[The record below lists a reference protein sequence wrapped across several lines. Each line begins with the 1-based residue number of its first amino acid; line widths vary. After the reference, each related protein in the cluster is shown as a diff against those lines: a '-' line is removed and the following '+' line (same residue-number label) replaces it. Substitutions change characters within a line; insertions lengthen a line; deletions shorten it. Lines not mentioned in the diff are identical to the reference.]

1 MRFPCALM
9 LASFGAAYLWPLPV
23 AAGETI
29 DPVPRVAVMS
39 AFEPEW
45 EELRAAMAEP
55 ADHAVNGTTF
65 VTGRLEGKDAVLL
78 LTGISMV
85 NAAMVTQLAIERFNV
100 ERIVFSGIAGGV
112 DPSFRIG
119 DVVVPARWGQY
130 LEAVFAR
137 ETPEGW
143 RTPSFLGEPPF
154 ANHGMIFPFHV
165 EVDRDPAGGPERRF
179 WFPADPGMLELA
191 QKVAAEVDLEACV
204 QADSCL
210 AHEPRVVVGGNGVSG
225 QAFVDNATFRGYVA
239 ETFDARVLDMESA
252 AVAHVAYANR
262 VPFVAFRSLSDLA
275 GGGEGENQMGTFL
288 ELAAGNAATVVR
300 AFVKA
305 MP

>member
-1 MRFPCALM
+1 MRFLSALM
-9 LASFGAAYLWPLPV
+9 FALIGAACLCPLP
-23 AAGETI
+23 ASAGETI

-55 ADHAVNGTTF
+55 VEHAVNGTTF
-65 VTGRLEGKDAVLL
+65 VTGRLEGKDGVLL

-112 DPSFRIG
+112 DPAFRIG
-119 DVVVPARWGQY
+119 DVVVPAQWGQY

-154 ANHGMIFPFHV
+154 PNHGMIFPFHV

-179 WFPADPGMLELA
+179 WFPADPGMLRLA
-191 QKVAAEVDLEACV
+191 EQIAAEVDLEACV

-225 QAFVDNATFRGYVA
+225 QAFVDNAGSREYVA

-262 VPFVAFRSLSDLA
+262 VPFIAFRSLADLA
-275 GGGEGENQMGTFL
+275 GGGEGENQLGTFL
-288 ELAAGNAATVVR
+288 ELAADNAATVVR

>member
-1 MRFPCALM
+1 MRAPSLAALVS
-9 LASFGAAYLWPLPV
+9 LAAALSPLP
-23 AAGETI
+23 APAGETI
-29 DPVPRVAVMS
+29 DRVPRVAVMS

-45 EELRAAMAEP
+45 EELRAAVAEP
-55 ADHAVNGTTF
+55 VEHAVNGTTF

-85 NAAMVTQLAIERFNV
+85 NAAMTTQLAIERFNV

-143 RTPSFLGEPPF
+143 RTPSVLGEAPF
-154 ANHGMIFPFHV
+154 PNHGMIFHV

-179 WFPADPGMLELA
+179 WFPADPSMLELA

-288 ELAAGNAATVVR
+288 ELAASNAATVVR